1 MKKSVELLIIISISI
16 IAVIIL
22 NLLLSLDPNPEPNVG
37 LRIFAYVIMSIWMF
51 SVPAS
56 YVYFYRWWNKKP
68 FQEGTLIGNLLGIGM
83 ILVPIIIAPFLMLK
97 YFLSMFKSSSI

>member
-68 FQEGTLIGNLLGIGM
+68 FQEGTLIGNSLFM
-83 ILVPIIIAPFLMLK
+83 YFPWQRQMCNDRILFDK
-97 YFLSMFKSSSI
+97 T